1 MNYIWELAIKAKNQ
15 GYNEND
21 IYFKKGDKFSPYM
34 ELSME
39 NLNEKDI
46 LSEIEINPYYRY
58 YNIFHELFS
67 PDFIENKEIIEVIH
81 DLTIHHLKDI
91 DLFMGMSKREY
102 YINFIINDL
111 KNGIFGEYVKE
122 KLSFFSNYELKI
134 VANNLLNLF
143 VTGEGVYL
151 LKDTIKKIFTNT
163 YIFSNAA
170 ERDEVIF
177 FLRTK
182 ETKEK
187 SEKISVIKYLFLP
200 FKYTVLIYWEH
211 IFGIIGI
218 DELMKNDEVL
228 NY

>member
-1 MNYIWELAIKAKNQ
+1 MNYIWELAIRAKNE
-15 GYNEND
+15 GYNENN
-21 IYFKKGDKFSPYM
+21 IYFKKGNEFSPYM

-39 NLNEKDI
+39 NLNEKHI
-46 LSEIEINPYYRY
+46 LSEVEVNPYYRY

-67 PDFIENKEIIEVIH
+67 PNFIENKEIIEVIH
-81 DLTIHHLKDI
+81 DLSIHHLKDI
-91 DLFMGMSKREY
+91 DLFMGMSKKEY
-102 YINFIINDL
+102 YINFIIEDMN
-111 KNGIFGEYVKE
+111 NGIFGEYIKE
-122 KLSFFSNYELKI
+122 KLSFFSIYELRI

-187 SEKISVIKYLFLP
+187 AEKISVIKYLFLP
-200 FKYTVLIYWEH
+200 FKYTVLIYWEY

-218 DELMKNDEVL
+218 DELMKNDEIL